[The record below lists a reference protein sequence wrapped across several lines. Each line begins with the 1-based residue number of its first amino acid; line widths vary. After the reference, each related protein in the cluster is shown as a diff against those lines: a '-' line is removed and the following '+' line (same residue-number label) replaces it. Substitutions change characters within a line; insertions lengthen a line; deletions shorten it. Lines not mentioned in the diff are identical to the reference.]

1 MNEAKPVLWNRNFI
15 QCCLSYFLMNFSFYM
30 LMPTMPVYLVE
41 VLKINPSEVGVAL
54 SSYSIGLLCV
64 RPFSGYLVDCFSRK
78 PLYLFA
84 FTVFALMFT
93 GYLFATTVLT
103 IMAVRFIQGGFMGMT
118 SVAGN
123 TIAIDVIPSKR
134 RGEGMGFYGLT
145 INLAMSLSPLVAVAI
160 YNRYGFHP
168 LVLVGLT
175 IALIGVG
182 SVCLIRYPKRE
193 KKKRPPFSLD
203 RFILV
208 KALPT
213 ALAYLLSAIPYGM
226 VVSFVVLYGKEIN
239 VSNPG
244 YFFIFMAIGVG
255 TARLISGCLVDHG
268 KIHLV
273 SISALV
279 FLTVSFAVFALFRNE
294 IVFFASALAIGIGFG
309 VCVPAIQCLFVNVAP
324 HHMRGTATSTYLTS
338 FDFGV
343 GIGMLAA
350 GFIASYADLATAYLV
365 GSACCFLSLLVYLR
379 WVRPSYERNKVSE
392 KE

>member
-1 MNEAKPVLWNRNFI
+1 MNETKPVLWNRNFI
-15 QCCLSYFLMNFSFYM
+15 QCCISYFLMNFSFYM

-84 FTVFALMFT
+84 FMVFACMFT

-118 SVAGN
+118 SVSGN
-123 TIAIDVIPSKR
+123 TIAIDVIPSRR

-145 INLAMSLSPLVAVAI
+145 INLAMSLAPLVAVAV
-160 YNRYGFHP
+160 YDRYGFHP
-168 LVLVGLT
+168 LVLVGLA
-175 IALIGVG
+175 IALVGVG

-193 KKKRPPFSLD
+193 KVERPPFSLD

-255 TARLISGCLVDHG
+255 TARLISGRLVDHG

-279 FLTVSFAVFALFRNE
+279 FLTLSFAVFALFYNE

-350 GFIASYADLATAYLV
+350 GFIASHADLATAYLV
-365 GSACCFLSLLVYLR
+365 GAGCCLVSLLVYLR
-379 WVRPSYERNKVSE
+379 WVRPSYEKHKLVD
-392 KE
+392 

>member
-1 MNEAKPVLWNRNFI
+1 
-15 QCCLSYFLMNFSFYM
+15 
-30 LMPTMPVYLVE
+30 
-41 VLKINPSEVGVAL
+41 
-54 SSYSIGLLCV
+54 
-64 RPFSGYLVDCFSRK
+64 
-78 PLYLFA
+78 
-84 FTVFALMFT
+84 
-93 GYLFATTVLT
+93 
-103 IMAVRFIQGGFMGMT
+103 
-118 SVAGN
+118 
-123 TIAIDVIPSKR
+123 
-134 RGEGMGFYGLT
+134 MGFYGLT

-160 YNRYGFHP
+160 YDRYGFHP
-168 LVLVGLT
+168 LVMVGLT
-175 IALIGVG
+175 IALVGVG

-193 KKKRPPFSLD
+193 KLARPPFSLD

-255 TARLISGCLVDHG
+255 TARLISGRLVDHG

-273 SISALV
+273 SVSALV
-279 FLTVSFAVFALFRNE
+279 FLTLSFAVFALFHNE

-343 GIGMLAA
+343 GIGMLSA
-350 GFIASYADLATAYLV
+350 GFIASHATLAMAYLV
-365 GSACCFLSLLVYLR
+365 GSGCCLVSLLVYLR
-379 WVRPSYERNKVSE
+379 WVKPSYERNKLGD
-392 KE
+392 

>member
-1 MNEAKPVLWNRNFI
+1 
-15 QCCLSYFLMNFSFYM
+15 M

-78 PLYLFA
+78 RLYLFA
-84 FTVFALMFT
+84 FAIFACMFT

-118 SVAGN
+118 SVSGN
-123 TIAIDVIPSKR
+123 TIAIDVIPSRR

-160 YNRYGFHP
+160 YDRYGFHP
-168 LVLVGLT
+168 LVFVGMA
-175 IALIGVG
+175 IALAGVG
-182 SVCLIRYPKRE
+182 SVCLISYPKRE
-193 KKKRPPFSLD
+193 KMPRPPFSLD
-203 RFILV
+203 RFILM

-226 VVSFVVLYGKEIN
+226 VVSFVVLYGKEIS

-244 YFFIFMAIGVG
+244 YFFIFMAMGVG
-255 TARLISGCLVDHG
+255 TARLISGRLVDHG

-279 FLTVSFAVFALFRNE
+279 FLTLSFAVFALFHNE

-343 GIGMLAA
+343 GIGMLSA
-350 GFIASYADLATAYLV
+350 GFIASHANLAMAYLV
-365 GSACCFLSLLVYLR
+365 GSGCCLVSLLVYLR
-379 WVRPSYERNKVSE
+379 WVRPSYERNKLVG
-392 KE
+392 

>member
-1 MNEAKPVLWNRNFI
+1 MNETKPVLWNRNFI
-15 QCCLSYFLMNFSFYM
+15 QCCISYFLMNFSFYM

-84 FTVFALMFT
+84 FTVFACMFA

-118 SVAGN
+118 SVSGN
-123 TIAIDVIPSKR
+123 TIAIDVIPSRR

-145 INLAMSLSPLVAVAI
+145 INLAMSLAPLVAVAV
-160 YNRYGFHP
+160 YDRYGFHP
-168 LVLVGLT
+168 LVLVGLA
-175 IALIGVG
+175 IALVGVG

-193 KKKRPPFSLD
+193 KVERPPFSLD

-255 TARLISGCLVDHG
+255 TARLISGRLVDHG

-279 FLTVSFAVFALFRNE
+279 FLTLSFAVFALFHIE

-350 GFIASYADLATAYLV
+350 GFIASHADLATAYLV
-365 GSACCFLSLLVYLR
+365 GAGCCLVSLLVYLR
-379 WVRPSYERNKVSE
+379 WVRPSYEKHKLVD
-392 KE
+392 

>member
-1 MNEAKPVLWNRNFI
+1 MNETKPVLWNRNFI
-15 QCCLSYFLMNFSFYM
+15 QCCISYFLMNFSFYM

-84 FTVFALMFT
+84 FTVFACMFT

-118 SVAGN
+118 SVSGN
-123 TIAIDVIPSKR
+123 TIAIDVIPSRR

-145 INLAMSLSPLVAVAI
+145 INLAMSLAPLVAVAV
-160 YNRYGFHP
+160 YDRYGFHP
-168 LVLVGLT
+168 LVLVGLA
-175 IALIGVG
+175 IALV
-182 SVCLIRYPKRE
+182 
-193 KKKRPPFSLD
+193 PFSLD

-255 TARLISGCLVDHG
+255 TARLISGRLVDHG

-279 FLTVSFAVFALFRNE
+279 FLTLSFAVFALFHNE

-350 GFIASYADLATAYLV
+350 GFIASHADLATAYLV
-365 GSACCFLSLLVYLR
+365 GAGCCLVSLLVYLR
-379 WVRPSYERNKVSE
+379 WVRPSYEKHKLVD
-392 KE
+392 